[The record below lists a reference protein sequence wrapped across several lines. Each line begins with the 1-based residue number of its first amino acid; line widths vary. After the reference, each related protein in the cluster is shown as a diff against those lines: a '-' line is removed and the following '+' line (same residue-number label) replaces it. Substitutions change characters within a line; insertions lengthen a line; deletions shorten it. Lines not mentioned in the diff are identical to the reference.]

1 MNRTIQILRLEMEG
15 RWYADEFGSA
25 ACAVSDL
32 YNLRFC
38 LELVSEDLREWEN
51 LYDELLHFPPFRQ
64 RLRRKLMRHQLMP
77 GPFLP
82 LTSLPFDISQLSRLR
97 DYLEPDERLEIRRLD
112 YASPGVSDLAG
123 IGVIVGHVKDFV
135 HKLIDRRDTQRQ
147 RDLNDEKLAVEI
159 EHMRIEN
166 ARNFVALGRDLGFSN
181 AEIRK
186 LVAHVDDKQEIL
198 IKLVDQRKLTGVSL
212 AGDSNSPGQE

>member
-38 LELVSEDLREWEN
+38 LELVSEDLHDWEN

-147 RDLNDEKLAVEI
+147 RDLNDEKLVVEI
-159 EHMRIEN
+159 ERMRIEN
-166 ARNFVALGRDLGFSN
+166 ARNFVALGRELGFSN
-181 AEIRK
+181 TEIRK

-198 IKLVDQRKLTGVSL
+198 IKLVDQKKLTGVSL
-212 AGDSNSPGQE
+212 AGDGQLPGQE